1 MNYRSLNPFLISFA
15 VLCAVL
21 ATSPGRAQ
29 SNPSLADL
37 RSPPAALSL
46 APAPGLPA
54 ATYTVTREPALAAL
68 AQQLVEHFNLVGD
81 LQLELSRPWV
91 EPAPAAAPVT
101 LAIAEF
107 PAAPASSLMLR
118 VRLESAGAP
127 VGETSVLLRL
137 QLVRDAW
144 VTRQPANRGDAFDPA
159 ALDVRRIDFLR
170 EHDVLPVDTAARDF
184 TFARSVATGR
194 VLTWRDVA
202 RRALVRKGDLV
213 EVAAIDGPLTV
224 TLKALA
230 MQSGAAGEMVTVR
243 NLESKKDITA
253 QVVAENRVQVRF

>member
-1 MNYRSLNPFLISFA
+1 MNYRSLSPFLISFA

-21 ATSPGRAQ
+21 APSRGRAQ
-29 SNPSLADL
+29 GDQPLPA
-37 RSPPAALSL
+37 PAALRP
-46 APAPGLPA
+46 APAPGHPA
-54 ATYTVTREPALAAL
+54 AACTLTREQALAAL
-68 AQQLVEHFNLVGD
+68 AQQLVEHFNLAGD
-81 LQLELSRPWV
+81 LQLEFSRPWV

-101 LAIAEF
+101 LAITEY
-107 PAAPASSLMLR
+107 PAQPASSLLLR

-127 VGETSVLLRL
+127 LGEITVMLRL

-144 VTRQPANRGDAFDPA
+144 VTRQPANRGDPFDPA
-159 ALDVRRIDFLR
+159 TLDVRRIDVLR
-170 EHDVLPVDTAARDF
+170 EHEVLPADAADRDF
-184 TFARSVATGR
+184 TFARSVMAGR

>member
-21 ATSPGRAQ
+21 ATSPVRAQ
-29 SNPSLADL
+29 GNPSLPDFRAA
-37 RSPPAALSL
+37 PAAVSPL
-46 APAPGLPA
+46 PAAGLPA
-54 ATYTVTREPALAAL
+54 ATYTLTREQALAAL

-107 PAAPASSLMLR
+107 PASPASSLLLR

-127 VGETSVLLRL
+127 LGEIAVLLRL
-137 QLVRDAW
+137 QLQREAW
-144 VTRQPANRGDAFDPA
+144 VTRQPANRGDSFDPA
-159 ALDVRRIDFLR
+159 ALDIRRVDFLR
-170 EHDVLPVDTAARDF
+170 ERDVLPTDTAERDF
-184 TFARSVATGR
+184 TFVRSVAAGR
-194 VLTWRDVA
+194 VLTWRDVV

-230 MQSGAAGEMVTVR
+230 LQSGAAGEMVTVR
-243 NLESKKDITA
+243 NLESKKDIMA

>member
-15 VLCAVL
+15 VLCTVL
-21 ATSPGRAQ
+21 SISRGHAQ
-29 SNPSLADL
+29 GDSSLPAL
-37 RSPPAALSL
+37 RPASA
-46 APAPGLPA
+46 APGLPA
-54 ATYTVTREPALAAL
+54 TTYTLTREQALAAL
-68 AQQLVEHFNLVGD
+68 SQQLVEHFNLVGD

-127 VGETSVLLRL
+127 LGEISVLLRL
-137 QLVRDAW
+137 QLLRDAW
-144 VTRQPANRGDAFDPA
+144 VTRQPANRGDGFDPA
-159 ALDVRRIDFLR
+159 ALDVRRVDFLH
-170 EHDVLPVDTAARDF
+170 EHDVLPADVADRDL
-184 TFARSVATGR
+184 TFARSVTAGR

-202 RRALVRKGDLV
+202 RRALVRKGDLI

-230 MQSGAAGEMVTVR
+230 MQSGAAGDMVMVR

>member
-1 MNYRSLNPFLISFA
+1 MNYRSLSPFLISFA
-15 VLCAVL
+15 LLCLVL
-21 ATSPGRAQ
+21 ATSRGIAQ
-29 SNPSLADL
+29 GDPSLPGF
-37 RSPPAALSL
+37 RSAPVAAGPL
-46 APAPGLPA
+46 PAPGLPA
-54 ATYTVTREPALAAL
+54 SACTLTREQALAAL
-68 AQQLVEHFNLVGD
+68 SQQLVEHFNLVGD

-101 LAIAEF
+101 LTIAEF
-107 PAAPASSLMLR
+107 PAQPASSLLLR

-127 VGETSVLLRL
+127 LGEIAVLLRL

-170 EHDVLPVDTAARDF
+170 EHDVLPADAADRDF

-230 MQSGAAGEMVTVR
+230 MQSGAAGDLVMVR

>member
-1 MNYRSLNPFLISFA
+1 L
-15 VLCAVL
+15 
-21 ATSPGRAQ
+21 
-29 SNPSLADL
+29 
-37 RSPPAALSL
+37 
-46 APAPGLPA
+46 
-54 ATYTVTREPALAAL
+54 TRETALAAL

-81 LQLELSRPWV
+81 LQLELARPWV

-107 PAAPASSLMLR
+107 PAAPASSLLLR
-118 VRLESAGAP
+118 VRLDSAGAP
-127 VGETSVLLRL
+127 LGEISVVLRL

-144 VTRQPANRGDAFDPA
+144 VTRQPANRGDPFDPA
-159 ALDVRRIDFLR
+159 ALDVRRVDFLR
-170 EHDVLPVDTAARDF
+170 EHDVLPADASERDF

-194 VLTWRDVA
+194 ILTWRDVA
-202 RRALVRKGDLV
+202 RRALVRKGDLI
-213 EVAAIDGPLTV
+213 EVAAIEGPLTV

-230 MQSGAAGEMVTVR
+230 MQNGAAGDMVTVR